1 MAAPYLL
8 HLLHPRRP
16 QDRPRAQ
23 YWFHFASCPATSTVV
38 RPPLGLRVPTRRA
51 GHICGV
57 DRAGD
62 ATWADRCSAFL
73 KTHGVIVASRFGK
86 LRVAPHV
93 YNTES
98 EVRMLCDLL
107 ARFEASEGR
116 GPPPGAEG
124 STGAVASRL

>member
-1 MAAPYLL
+1 MRDALRVHTNAV
-8 HLLHPRRP
+8 
-16 QDRPRAQ
+16 
-23 YWFHFASCPATSTVV
+23 ATTAGA
-38 RPPLGLRVPTRRA
+38 LGLRVPTRRA

-57 DRAGD
+57 DRPGD

-73 KTHGVIVASRFGK
+73 EAHGVIVASRFGK

-98 EVRMLCDLL
+98 EVKMLCELL

-116 GPPPGAEG
+116 HRPGARSASRG
-124 STGAVASRL
+124 TGAVASRL